1 MQLILFDD
9 PVIRQQLLPFTFT
22 RPVAVVRCGTLT
34 LAEKWEKRD
43 YAVSFLTQPYLAA
56 KFPADPGATL
66 YVNGAVCADEA
77 LAAAL
82 ATLVPGGA
90 LRLPD
95 GTLFAFRAESPV
107 ASVEALLYAAQ
118 EAAALTHA
126 TDATVIRQPWH
137 LFKLNGAQLRADFA
151 LLTRGR
157 TSAPVTDPHT
167 IVYGVENVFLEAGV
181 KTRAAILNAENGPIY
196 LGHNAQVQEGAV
208 IIGPC
213 SIGDDSTVNVGAK
226 LRGDNTVGPHC
237 KVGGEISNSILFG
250 YSNKGHDGFLGNS
263 VLGEWCNLGADT
275 NTSNL
280 KNNYAPVKVWSYAK
294 QGFVNTGE
302 QFCGLLMGDHAKAG
316 INTMFNTGTVVGV
329 GANVFG
335 AGYPRTFIPGFAW
348 GGAQGFDTFKLPQML
363 EVAQRVMERRKIA
376 LDETEKALLGEVFE
390 LTRGERVW
398 EKVVQP
404 PAK

>member
-1 MQLILFDD
+1 MHLILFDD
-9 PVIRQQLLPFTFT
+9 PAIRQQLLPFSFT
-22 RPVAVVRCGTLT
+22 RPVAGVRCGTLT
-34 LAEKWEKRD
+34 LAEKWQQRGH
-43 YAVSFLTQPYLAA
+43 AVSYLTQPYLAA
-56 KFPADPGATL
+56 KFAADPAAML
-66 YVNGAVCADEA
+66 YVNGAVCADDA
-77 LAAAL
+77 LDAAL
-82 ATLVPGGA
+82 HTLVPGGA

-95 GTLFAFRAESPV
+95 ETLVAFRAEAPLS
-107 ASVEALLYAAQ
+107 SVEALLFAAQ
-118 EAAALTHA
+118 EATVVTHA
-126 TDATVIRQPWH
+126 SAATIIRQSWH

-151 LLTRGR
+151 LLTAGR
-157 TSAPVTDPHT
+157 KSERITDPHT
-167 IVYGVENVFLEAGV
+167 IVYAPENVFLEPGV
-181 KTRAAILNAENGPIY
+181 KIRAAILNAEAGPIY
-196 LGHNAQVQEGAV
+196 LGRNAQVQEGAV
-208 IIGPC
+208 IVGPC
-213 SIGDDSTVNVGAK
+213 SIGDNSTVNVGAK

-335 AGYPRTFIPGFAW
+335 AGYPRTFIPAFAW

-376 LDETEKALLGEVFE
+376 LDTTEKKLLEEVYE
-390 LTRGERVW
+390 LTKAERVW
-398 EKVVQP
+398 EKT
-404 PAK
+404 